1 MHGNEMSLC
10 DNLPEGDLW
19 NVQGD
24 LSPGWARRSGGGSA
38 VAGRMGLDPRKVAL
52 KSPGDVRARD
62 WRAGAA
68 DEWDLPPLSPLQL
81 KIICSLHIEIGPTI
95 QVQVMGSDKP
105 SEQIWG
111 SALSRKHLLGTQKT
125 KPKALHVKCYQPW
138 SGLKQT
144 PKGTLS
150 EWDHCA
156 CQPRRWPEQASTELK
171 PGQTREQ
178 VVGGRKE
185 VDVVAAANPGFP

>member
-10 DNLPEGDLW
+10 DNLPEGDLG

-125 KPKALHVKCYQPW
+125 KPKALHVRCLHISNLDPNKNQPQKAPYLNEITVLVSPGDGQSKHRLNW
-138 SGLKQT
+138 SQVRPG
-144 PKGTLS
+144 S
-150 EWDHCA
+150 
-156 CQPRRWPEQASTELK
+156 RW
-171 PGQTREQ
+171 
-178 VVGGRKE
+178 
-185 VDVVAAANPGFP
+185 